1 VKTWD
6 IVQIFIILA
15 VMSGIMYGLLFL
27 VKKYLYTFDKKGTN
41 SSRIKI
47 ISTQTILPKKFVS
60 VIQFNNNVYLL
71 GVSEQSINLIDKID
85 ENIFVQETTNN
96 SEKPKLNFLNLLK
109 ANMGI
114 K

>member
-1 VKTWD
+1 MKTWD

-41 SSRIKI
+41 SSRVKI

>member
-1 VKTWD
+1 MKTWD

>member
-1 VKTWD
+1 MD
-6 IVQIFIILA
+6 FIF
-15 VMSGIMYGLLFL
+15 S
-27 VKKYLYTFDKKGTN
+27 KKYLYTFDKKGNNN
-41 SSRIKI
+41 SKVKI

-71 GVSEQSINLIDKID
+71 GVSEHSINLIDKVD
-85 ENIFVQETTNN
+85 ENIFVQESNN
-96 SEKPKLNFLNLLK
+96 SLEKPKQNFLNLLK

>member
-1 VKTWD
+1 MGTWD
-6 IVQIFIILA
+6 IIQIFIILA
-15 VMSGIMYGLLFL
+15 VMAGIMYGLLFL
-27 VKKYLYTFDKKGTN
+27 VKKYLYTFDKKGNNN
-41 SSRIKI
+41 SKVKI

-71 GVSEQSINLIDKID
+71 GVSEHSINLIDKVD
-85 ENIFVQETTNN
+85 ENIFVQESNN
-96 SEKPKLNFLNLLK
+96 SLEKPKQNFLNLLK